1 MPGPPQQ
8 TGKETRIP
16 LKIITVDE
24 TWVYRDDQATVG
36 TGWNLSSPP
45 LKKATP
51 IWSVVEIMAVIGSVQ
66 GAVRCVFVPQGRT
79 SDQYYYVDTG

>member
-1 MPGPPQQ
+1 MPGPAEQ
-8 TGKETRIP
+8 TGKETRIR

-36 TGWNLSSPP
+36 TGWNLCSPP

-51 IWSVVEIMAVIGSVQ
+51 VWSVVKIMAVIGSVQ
-66 GAVRCVFVPQGRT
+66 GAVHLVFVPQGET
-79 SDQYYYVDTG
+79 SDQCYYVDTG